1 MTCINVTSLT
11 LAGARV
17 DEVYGL
23 CDALNDAQ
31 LVHVSELLREFARK
45 ADDVVFAEWHDL
57 HRERVFVVVR
67 VVADVVRHQLLRCLP
82 PANIVTS

>member
-1 MTCINVTSLT
+1 M
-11 LAGARV
+11 
-17 DEVYGL
+17 
-23 CDALNDAQ
+23 CDALYDAQ
-31 LVHVSELLREFARK
+31 LAHVSEFLCEFAWK
-45 ADDVVFAEWHDL
+45 ADDVVFAEWDDL